1 MDLWLRGNQQA
12 HEFVK
17 PDFWEENYNNMRD
30 LLGDAKVY
38 VAENENMEILGF
50 VGMLDHTVA
59 GLFVGEEHR
68 SKGIGRALLE
78 RCKWDHAYLDLQ
90 VYAKNERAFQ
100 FYQREGFLLTQAMV
114 DKKAGAMEYH
124 MAWTAKFERMR
135 ERKEVQC

>member
-17 PDFWEENYNNMRD
+17 PDFWEANYNNMRD
-30 LLGDAKVY
+30 LLWDAKVY
-38 VAENENMEILGF
+38 VAENENMEIIGF
-50 VGMLDHTVA
+50 VGMLDNTVSA
-59 GLFVGEEHR
+59 LFVGEEHR
-68 SKGIGRALLE
+68 SNGIGRALLD
-78 RCKWDHAYLDLQ
+78 RCKWEHSYLSLQ

-114 DKKAGAMEYH
+114 DREAGAMEYH

-135 ERKEVQC
+135 ERKECQC